1 MNEGTAAVYVDSK
14 LSKGKPYLVLR
25 DIETGVRRPK
35 SPRKFKFTTET
46 VQRVRYTAPHPD
58 TRTGGQRNYWD
69 SELSGLVLT
78 VGRRTKTFSFWRVNQ
93 IKIGHFGDWTVTEAR
108 AEALRLKVEYDKGND
123 PVADKRRARDDRK
136 REQEELK
143 AKQVTLQQAFETY
156 ITNLNRASE
165 KTRHDYELTYK
176 ACLAGWGDKAVTE
189 IKSGRIEYMHKKLKD
204 NNGWCRADEA
214 MRLLG
219 VVLDEASERYR
230 CPDGSPILKSNP
242 VKSVMK
248 KLRRPMMRRDG
259 YIKDDDLPAYFNALE
274 EVRNGTEPTW
284 AAMGCD
290 LLQFI
295 TLTGLRLSEAT
306 CLEWDRVKL
315 FGKEPK
321 ALITKRKNRRDHA
334 VPLTDPLVRILER
347 RQAAAGDSRWCFPA
361 VGNRNLSG
369 HVSDPE
375 AVKLVVLKR
384 AEIPWF
390 TNHDL
395 RRTFIRAAYH
405 VRVREFDWK
414 LLLGHQV
421 DSNVT
426 HGYVVDIQAEDLR
439 PSMDLISAYFEDM
452 RQKGLKMREVYPFP
466 TEANR

>member
-1 MNEGTAAVYVDSK
+1 MNEEAGAVYVDAK
-14 LSKGKPYLVLR
+14 LSKGKPDFVLR
-25 DIETGVRRPK
+25 DIETGVRQPK
-35 SPRKFKFTTET
+35 SPRKFKFTTESIK
-46 VQRVRYTAPHPD
+46 RLRHTAPHPD
-58 TRTGGQRNYWD
+58 TKTGGQRNYWD

-93 IKIGHFGDWTVTEAR
+93 IRIGRFGDWTVAQAR

-123 PVADKRRARDDRK
+123 PVADKRRGKEDRK
-136 REQEELK
+136 RKQEEHK
-143 AKQVTLQQAFETY
+143 AKQVTLQQAFEAY
-156 ITNLNRASE
+156 MSSLNRASE

-176 ACLAGWGDKAVTE
+176 ACLADWGDQPITD
-189 IKSGRIEYMHKKLKD
+189 IKSRQIEHMHDRLKGK
-204 NNGWCRADEA
+204 NGWCRADEA

-219 VVLDEASERYR
+219 VILDEASERYR
-230 CPDGSPILKSNP
+230 YPDDSPILKSNP

-248 KLRRPMMRRDG
+248 KLRRQMMRRDG
-259 YIKDDDLPAYFNALE
+259 YIKDGDLPSYFKGLE
-274 EVRNGTEPTW
+274 EVRHGTEPTW
-284 AAMGCD
+284 AALGCD
-290 LLQFI
+290 LLLFL
-295 TLTGLRLSEAT
+295 TYTGLRLSEAT

-315 FGKEPK
+315 FGKEPH
-321 ALITKRKNRRDHA
+321 ALITERKNRRDHV
-334 VPLTDPLVRILER
+334 VPLTEPLVRILER
-347 RQAAAGDSRWCFPA
+347 RQAAAGDSRWAFPA

-375 AVKLVVLKR
+375 AVKKVVCER

-395 RRTFIRAAYH
+395 RRTFIRAAYR
-405 VRVREFDWK
+405 VRVPEFEWK

-421 DSNVT
+421 DDNVT
-426 HGYVVDIQAEDLR
+426 HAYVVDIEAEELR